1 MMMERTDINY
11 DQFIKYIKKIYW
23 DPMRHARNIVRE
35 LLDFQAITGHNKK
48 SLRTYIGFI
57 FVSLTITRL

>member
-11 DQFIKYIKKIYW
+11 DQFIKYIKKMYW

-35 LLDFQAITGHNKK
+35 LLDLQAITGHNKK
-48 SLRTYIGFI
+48 SLRTYIGF
-57 FVSLTITRL
+57 V